1 MKWEI
6 QEFTVFEGWV
16 NTWTDGDDKSVV
28 FDTKEDAETALTD
41 YLDDINQAVKDGDMV
56 GGYNRDGFRVVPI
69 EEPEYAMVRG
79 PGAPQYTFLP
89 ASNVQL
95 ALL

>member
-16 NTWTDGDDKSVV
+16 NTWMDGDDKPVV

-41 YLDDINQAVKDGDMV
+41 YLDDINQAVKDGDIQSS
-56 GGYNRDGFRVVPI
+56 YNREGFRIVPI
-69 EEPEYAMVRG
+69 NEYSMVEG
-79 PGAPQYTFLP
+79 DGAPQFTFLP
-89 ASNVQL
+89 APDQQL